1 MKLAIASGKGGTGK
15 TTVSVALALSADKDV
30 VYLDCDVEE
39 PNGKLF
45 LHPEVDS
52 TETISVPV
60 PLVNRELCEGCSD
73 CSDICEFNAIVSQGE
88 YAIVFPEL
96 CHSCGGCMYAC
107 TKGAITEEMHP
118 VGTLVNGRSGTIR
131 YVEGVL
137 NIGVAMA
144 TPVIKAVKEHVAKD
158 GLSIIDSPPGTSC
171 SMVTTVHDADFVLLV
186 TEPTPFGL
194 HDLKI
199 AVKTVEELGR
209 PFSVIINRFEEID
222 NCVDA
227 FCQEEGITVLLRIPE
242 SRKVAEAYS
251 RGEPLLLA
259 LPELKPEFHQM
270 LSAIESGLKAG
281 ENG

>member
-1 MKLAIASGKGGTGK
+1 MKLAVASGKGGTGK
-15 TTVSVALALSADKDV
+15 TTVSVALALSADKEV

-45 LHPEVDS
+45 LRPEIDTTDTV
-52 TETISVPV
+52 SVPV
-60 PLVNRELCEGCSD
+60 PVVNRELCNGCGD
-73 CSDICEFNAIVSQGE
+73 CSEICEFNSIVSQGE

-107 TKGAITEEMHP
+107 PENAITEEMYP
-118 VGTLVNGRSGTIR
+118 IGSLIRGYAENVR

-137 NIGVAMA
+137 NIGVTMA
-144 TPVIKAVKEHVAKD
+144 TPLIKAVKECVEQAE
-158 GLSIIDSPPGTSC
+158 LSIIDSPPGTSC
-171 SMVTTVHDADFVLLV
+171 SMVTAVRDADFVLLV

-199 AVKTVEELGR
+199 AVKTVEELER
-209 PFSVIINRFEEID
+209 PFAVIINRFEQPD
-222 NCVDA
+222 NCVDV
-227 FCQEEGITVLLRIPE
+227 FCQQEGIAVLLRIPE

-251 RGEPLLLA
+251 RGEPILSA
-259 LPELKPEFHQM
+259 LPELKSDFQQM
-270 LSAIESGLKAG
+270 LSAIEDGLRAG

>member
-1 MKLAIASGKGGTGK
+1 MLLAKGEQEK
-15 TTVSVALALSADKDV
+15 QRFLLLWHCPADKEV

-45 LHPEVDS
+45 LHPEIESVD
-52 TETISVPV
+52 TVSVPI
-60 PLVNRELCEGCSD
+60 PSVNRELCDGCSD

-118 VGTLVNGRSGTIR
+118 IGSLHSGHSGNIKC
-131 YVEGVL
+131 VEGML

-144 TPVIKAVKEHVAKD
+144 TPLIKAVKEHVAQD
-158 GLSIIDSPPGTSC
+158 GLSIIDCPPGTSC
-171 SMVTTVHDADFVLLV
+171 SMVTTVRDADFVLLV

-199 AVKTVEELGR
+199 AVETVEELER
-209 PFSVIINRFEEID
+209 PFAVIINRFDQVD

-227 FCQEEGITVLLRIPE
+227 FCEEEGIAVLLRIPE
-242 SRKVAEAYS
+242 NREVAKAYS
-251 RGEPLLLA
+251 RGEALLSA
-259 LPELKPEFHQM
+259 LPELKSEFNEM
-270 LSAIESGLKAG
+270 LSAIESGLTSG
-281 ENG
+281 EEG

>member
-15 TTVSVALALSADKDV
+15 TTVSVALALSADKEV

-45 LHPEVDS
+45 LHPQIDVTD
-52 TETISVPV
+52 TVSVPV
-60 PLVNRELCEGCSD
+60 PVVNRELCNGCGD
-73 CSDICEFNAIVSQGE
+73 CADICEFNAIVSQGE

-107 TKGAITEEMHP
+107 PENAIIEEMHP
-118 VGTLVNGRSGTIR
+118 IGSLIHGRAGKVQ

-144 TPVIKAVKEHVAKD
+144 TPLIKAVKEHVAED

-171 SMVTTVHDADFVLLV
+171 SMVTTVRDADFVLLV

-209 PFSVIINRFEEID
+209 PFAVIINRFDQLD
-222 NCVDA
+222 NCVDTY
-227 FCQEEGITVLLRIPE
+227 CQEEGIAVLLRIPE
-242 SRKVAEAYS
+242 NRKVAEAYS
-251 RGEPLLLA
+251 RGEPLLSA
-259 LPELKPEFHQM
+259 LPDLEVDFRQM
-270 LSAIESGLKAG
+270 LSAIEDGLRAG
-281 ENG
+281 ANG

>member
-15 TTVSVALALSADKDV
+15 TTVSVALALSAGKDV
-30 VYLDCDVEE
+30 MYLDCDVEE

-45 LHPEVDS
+45 LHPEIDATDTV
-52 TETISVPV
+52 SVPV
-60 PLVNRELCEGCSD
+60 PVVNRELCNGCGD

-107 TKGAITEEMHP
+107 PENAITEEMHP
-118 VGTLVNGRSGTIR
+118 IGSLIHGHAGKVQ

-144 TPVIKAVKEHVAKD
+144 TPLIKAVKERATED

-171 SMVTTVHDADFVLLV
+171 SMVTTVRDADFVLLV

-209 PFSVIINRFEEID
+209 PFAVIINRFDQTD

-227 FCQEEGITVLLRIPE
+227 FCQEEGIAVLLRIPE
-242 SRKVAEAYS
+242 NRKVAEAYS
-251 RGEPLLLA
+251 RGEPLLSA
-259 LPELKPEFHQM
+259 LPELKSDFQQM
-270 LSAIESGLKAG
+270 LSAIEDGLRAG
-281 ENG
+281 GNG